1 MKIRI
6 FILIIMLFCNFLPV
20 FSEEKKSDW
29 GENSDVFNKGFENQK
44 AVSDNKL
51 KNAVKTIKE
60 KQLSKKQ
67 MKIRNEVKPLSPVYD
82 SEYLKNFTDNQAVD
96 DDLTNSLTVMIPMTA
111 YSDNGINIQPGY
123 YKLSCRKVSF
133 NEYVLDLSQGN
144 NLIVSV
150 PAKQTSE
157 DLEQNSVSFCNAEV
171 IDNGRIRLM
180 YGTIDLNLV
189 GYLYFK

>member
-1 MKIRI
+1 MIIILR
-6 FILIIMLFCNFLPV
+6 ILICMVLFSTLSSFAD
-20 FSEEKKSDW
+20 EAKSDW

-51 KNAVKTIKE
+51 KNTVKMIKE

-67 MKIRNEVKPLSPVYD
+67 QKLKKEVQPLSPVYD
-82 SEYLKNFTDNQAVD
+82 SESLKNFAGSEFSDDN
-96 DDLTNSLTVMIPMTA
+96 LNNSLTVLIPVSA

-123 YKLSCRKVSF
+123 YKLSCRKISV
-133 NEYVLDLSQGN
+133 NEYVLDLSQGTH
-144 NLIVSV
+144 LVLSV

-157 DLEQNSVSFCNAEV
+157 DLEQDSVTFCNAEV
-171 IDNGRIRLM
+171 ISNGRIRLM
-180 YGTIDLNLV
+180 YGNIDLNLV